1 MGKTISVE
9 SIDEYNK
16 MLGIET
22 YHPLVTVCNLKDVP
36 HREAFVTEVTWRY
49 GVYALFL
56 KNTKSCII
64 MSITIENLT

>member
-36 HREAFVTEVTWRY
+36 PKLYRNKNHLSKR
-49 GVYALFL
+49 FL
-56 KNTKSCII
+56 S
-64 MSITIENLT
+64 